1 MTGMARGIGLGL
13 MFTITGCMAHH
24 ATNAPAPAA
33 PSDAAAASG
42 MPGGGC
48 PMDVPGAQVSAV
60 DTQDGEAVT
69 FTTTPDH
76 EADLR
81 ARVHQMAAMHNA
93 HHQGGGMEHGGMQ
106 QGMHGS
112 MGGTMG
118 PDHKSMMPP
127 PSRAAV
133 EDVPGGARL
142 SVTPNDPADLDQLR
156 STVRMHADQMSKT
169 HSCGMGQHGD

>member
-1 MTGMARGIGLGL
+1 
-13 MFTITGCMAHH
+13 
-24 ATNAPAPAA
+24 
-33 PSDAAAASG
+33 
-42 MPGGGC
+42 
-48 PMDVPGAQVSAV
+48 MDVPGAQVSAV